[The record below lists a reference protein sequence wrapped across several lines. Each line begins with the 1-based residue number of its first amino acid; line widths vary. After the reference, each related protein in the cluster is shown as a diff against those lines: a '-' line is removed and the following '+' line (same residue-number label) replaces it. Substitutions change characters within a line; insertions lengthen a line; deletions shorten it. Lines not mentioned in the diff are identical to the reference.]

1 MVSLLTELSYD
12 FIQLL
17 LKTPELILQMLH
29 LHFVIFEST
38 LKLLILKPLRLKLLI
53 QKSDL
58 SLKTLSL
65 TRQERVNHLLA
76 VFAEL
81 VKVVTSLEK
90 LGFSSVIL
98 LGVESLHY
106 EVFK

>member
-29 LHFVIFEST
+29 LHFVIFESS
-38 LKLLILKPLRLKLLI
+38 LKLLILKSLRLKLLI

-58 SLKTLSL
+58 PIKALSL
-65 TRQERVNHLLA
+65 TSEERVYHLLA

-98 LGVESLHY
+98 LGMESLHY
-106 EVFK
+106 YLFK

>member
-29 LHFVIFEST
+29 LHFVIFESP
-38 LKLLILKPLRLKLLI
+38 LQLLILKPLRLKLLI

-58 SLKTLSL
+58 PLKTLSL

-81 VKVVTSLEK
+81 VKVVTSFEK
-90 LGFSSVIL
+90 LSFSSVIL
-98 LGVESLHY
+98 LGV
-106 EVFK
+106 